1 MPHATTPPSPLQLL
15 PSPPPP
21 ILFVTPTARAARGER
36 GERSEHRHPTTLF
49 SEAQQHQ
56 QRQRCCGAGS
66 GAAGRAAAPLN
77 STTSDSVDLDPLTR
91 VSAVFTLVVF
101 VVGCVVA
108 AADAFLNRGNRGVSR
123 GPRGTT
129 AAAAATEGQQPLL
142 PQRQPPAAPAPRGP
156 RAYFLDNVK
165 FMMMIHVLL
174 GHFIIASLEYA
185 TASLRAPKSVCCT
198 YKLTT
203 HTQL

>member
-1 MPHATTPPSPLQLL
+1 MPHASSSHPQRGLHAASVVSAASTDIHLL
-15 PSPPPP
+15 S
-21 ILFVTPTARAARGER
+21 FRK
-36 GERSEHRHPTTLF
+36 RS
-49 SEAQQHQ
+49 SISS
-56 QRQRCCGAGS
+56 GS